1 MIIDTNMRT
10 TPRLASLRQSGVD
23 TIIRYYCRNT
33 RQAEKR
39 LTPDEAAAIIRA
51 GLRLAVVYQGAG
63 DSAAS
68 FSQDAGAQDGAYARD
83 YAANV
88 IGQPAGSAIYFAV
101 DYDASDADIRTRIV
115 PYFNA
120 VRQALKGGA
129 GDASYQVGVYGSGAV
144 CQALLQAG
152 LVSYTWVSQSGGFNG
167 TAAFLRSGQW
177 NLHQRLPSTLY
188 GLSVDPNDPNPQR
201 PQFGAFNQLAT
212 GAPALANIG
221 VASNYAPLPSIS
233 ATFVQQQLQRLNYPP
248 GAIDGDYGPLTRAA
262 LLAFQADNNLPLTG
276 VADAAT
282 AAAFE
287 TARPRALDP
296 ARVRATADDLREMG
310 SVTVK
315 QADHTKTAGWI
326 ASILGVL
333 GIGNSGIVEMANSAG
348 APVTPPPTGQLPQGL
363 FKFLGDLQVFL
374 SSGQPADK
382 LEPIKEGLRQL
393 QAVDL
398 KSLITPE
405 NANVLQQLKALIPPD
420 VLTKN
425 PDLSKVLQLA
435 DIARQARPQLQT
447 VFDMLPSF
455 FTDGTAL
462 QVLAKG
468 AAVAA
473 SSMIPGFGGSL
484 AALGIGLAANY
495 FGNKIIQARVADH
508 QTGAN
513 RRL

>member
-10 TPRLASLRQSGVD
+10 TPRLASLKQNGVD

-33 RQAEKR
+33 HQPEKR
-39 LTPDEAAAIIRA
+39 LTPDEADAIVRA
-51 GLRLAVVYQGAG
+51 GMKLAIVYQGAG

-68 FSQDAGAQDGAYARD
+68 FSQDAGAKDGAYARD

-88 IGQPAGSAIYFAV
+88 IGQPTGSAIYFAV

-115 PYFNA
+115 PYFRA
-120 VRQALKGGA
+120 VRQVLTGGA
-129 GDASYQVGVYGSGAV
+129 GAPSYQVGVYGSGAV
-144 CQALLQAG
+144 CQALLAAG
-152 LVSYTWVSQSGGFNG
+152 LVSFTWVSQSSGFNG
-167 TAAFLRSGQW
+167 TATFLRSGQW

-201 PQFGAFNQLAT
+201 PQFGAFNALT

-221 VASNYAPLPSIS
+221 VAGNYAPLPSLS

-262 LLAFQADNNLPLTG
+262 LLAFQADNDLPLTG

-296 ARVRATADDLREMG
+296 NRVRATADDLRKMG
-310 SVTVK
+310 SVTIK

-348 APVTPPPTGQLPQGL
+348 APVVSAPTGQLPQGL

-374 SSGQPADK
+374 SSQQQTDK
-382 LEPIKEGLRQL
+382 LDQIKEGLRQL

-398 KSLITPE
+398 KNLITPE

-435 DIARQARPQLQT
+435 DIAHQARPQLQT

-513 RRL
+513 RGL

>member
-10 TPRLASLRQSGVD
+10 TPRLASLKQNGVD

-33 RQAEKR
+33 RQPEKR
-39 LTPDEAAAIIRA
+39 LTPDEAGAIIRA
-51 GLRLAVVYQGAG
+51 GLKLAVVYQGAG
-63 DSAAS
+63 DSPAS
-68 FSQDAGAQDGAYARD
+68 FSQDAGAKDGAYARD

-88 IGQPAGSAIYFAV
+88 IGQPADSAIYFAV

-115 PYFNA
+115 PYFSA

-129 GDASYQVGVYGSGAV
+129 GGASYRVGVYGSGAV
-144 CQALLQAG
+144 CQALLGAG
-152 LVSYTWVSQSGGFNG
+152 LASFTWVSQSGGFHG

-177 NLHQRLPSTLY
+177 NLHQRLPSTLC
-188 GLSVDPNDPNPQR
+188 GLSIDQNEPNPQR
-201 PQFGAFNQLAT
+201 PQFGAFDALA
-212 GAPALANIG
+212 GAPAFESTG
-221 VASNYAPLPSIS
+221 VAANYAPLSSIS

-310 SVTVK
+310 SVTIK

-348 APVTPPPTGQLPQGL
+348 AQVPSAPTGQLPQGL
-363 FKFLGDLQVFL
+363 FKFLNDLQIFL

-405 NANVLQQLKALIPPD
+405 NAGLLQQLKVLIPPD

-425 PDLSKVLQLA
+425 PDLSKVLQLG

-495 FGNKIIQARVADH
+495 FSNKIIQARVADH

-513 RRL
+513 RGL